1 MTRIILHLLKSE
13 DCSSLTFNELVDF
26 IQVNVKSKLFETHTA
41 KPGTKTNFAL
51 SRTPIERNKEFV
63 NRISSLS
70 FQKKSIKPDF
80 SVPWQMGI
88 LEMVSYM
95 PNLGCILFQ
104 IFPLTQKLVQM
115 RI

>member
-51 SRTPIERNKEFV
+51 SGIPSFSEYFAIAEAYREEHGTGFHLCRFRKNQSSRIFLCLGRWEF
-63 NRISSLS
+63 
-70 FQKKSIKPDF
+70 
-80 SVPWQMGI
+80 
-88 LEMVSYM
+88 
-95 PNLGCILFQ
+95 
-104 IFPLTQKLVQM
+104 
-115 RI
+115 